1 MNNNDFKELVDQR
14 LSGLVWDERMRRK
27 VTNAIREEEKPMK
40 KKVSFTLILAVVI
53 LCVGAAAIAEGL
65 LFSQRYSAARLANQA
80 LEQQY
85 GITADIL
92 SLFRRQVEE
101 HGDGTAT
108 VTYSV
113 GSEADF
119 PAEQMGVYTV
129 EVEGSQ
135 AKASW
140 SHDGEDTSG
149 GLTAEAF
156 GAEQL
161 RMLNGDYANVMQQLT
176 DAGRFHPKAAATPMP
191 PVNLK
196 DSEPVWTEEDQAEA
210 DKALAEAEQADQER
224 KNEIAEAEAV
234 GKLSI
239 EKAADLAKEAIA
251 QEYAL
256 TKEQVEKLVYEPDST
271 YITWQEGKPQA
282 NLLFWLW
289 QGEDEAFHEKDGQYW
304 VMVNLATGMIEDMI
318 YDAGQAANG

>member
-80 LEQQY
+80 MEQQY

-92 SLFRRQVEE
+92 SLVRRQVEE

-149 GLTAEAF
+149 GLAAEAF
-156 GAEQL
+156 GLEQL
-161 RMLNGDYANVMQQLT
+161 RMLSYDYAGTMQQLT

-196 DSEPVWTEEDQAEA
+196 DSEPVWAEEDQAEA

-256 TKEQVEKLVYEPDST
+256 TGEQADKLTFEPDST
-271 YITWQEGKPQA
+271 YITWQNEQPEA

-304 VMVNLATGMIEDMI
+304 VTVNLATGMIEDMI